1 MNAATISPTR
11 AGPVTH
17 PRPGVS
23 APEAGGPPNDAS
35 GAAVLLAHGV
45 VPAHGE
51 RAFGPACAGA
61 ADSGRAPVGAVGQET
76 SPVSAFGEKTP
87 PVGAS
92 EISLSPGLALILA
105 CVAAHDRLTPADL
118 IAQLVRERAAEIG
131 LSRLARECLDR
142 GSCDRTEHSGGG

>member
-1 MNAATISPTR
+1 MNAAATISPTR

-35 GAAVLLAHGV
+35 GAAL
-45 VPAHGE
+45 VPARGG

-61 ADSGRAPVGAVGQET
+61 ADDGRTPVGVCGERTPPVGAVGQET
-76 SPVSAFGEKTP
+76 SPV
-87 PVGAS
+87 GAS
-92 EISLSPGLALILA
+92 GISLSPGLALILA
-105 CVAAHDRLTPADL
+105 CVAAHERLTPAGL

-142 GSCDRTEHSGGG
+142 GGCDRTEHSGGG